1 MAAATHS
8 SFKTSDGCDIA
19 YTLDPAPQP
28 EAPRVALV
36 HSLALDRS
44 IWNGVIAQLAGSTH
58 LLTYDCRGHG
68 QSSPIAMKYTAE
80 LFARDLAELLH
91 HVGWPTATVGG
102 CSMGGC
108 VSQAFAAKY
117 PERTQSACLIDT
129 TAWYGPEAPKQW
141 RERAAT
147 ARAKGMGALIDFQV
161 TRWFTDDFRAR
172 NARTIAQL
180 TKVFLANDVS
190 CYEATC
196 AMLGNDDL
204 RPLLHSIVAPTAIVV
219 GEEDYAT
226 PVAMAE
232 ALHKAIPQSSLK
244 VISKGRHIT
253 PVECPE
259 QIAGAITSLLGVQA
273 KAK

>member
-1 MAAATHS
+1 
-8 SFKTSDGCDIA
+8 
-19 YTLDPAPQP
+19 
-28 EAPRVALV
+28 
-36 HSLALDRS
+36 
-44 IWNGVIAQLAGSTH
+44 
-58 LLTYDCRGHG
+58 
-68 QSSPIAMKYTAE
+68 MKYTVE
-80 LFARDLAELLH
+80 LFARDLAELLD
-91 HVGWPTATVGG
+91 HVRWPTACVAG

-117 PERTQSACLIDT
+117 PERTQGACLIDT

-161 TRWFTDDFRAR
+161 TRWFNDDFRAR
-172 NARTIAQL
+172 NAQTIAQL

>member
-1 MAAATHS
+1 MAAATDS
-8 SFKTSDGCDIA
+8 WFKTLDGCDIA
-19 YTLDPAPQP
+19 YTLHPAPQP

-44 IWNGVIAQLAGSTH
+44 IWNGVVAQLAGSTH
-58 LLTYDCRGHG
+58 LLTYD
-68 QSSPIAMKYTAE
+68 
-80 LFARDLAELLH
+80 
-91 HVGWPTATVGG
+91 
-102 CSMGGC
+102 
-108 VSQAFAAKY
+108 
-117 PERTQSACLIDT
+117 
-129 TAWYGPEAPKQW
+129 
-141 RERAAT
+141 
-147 ARAKGMGALIDFQV
+147 
-161 TRWFTDDFRAR
+161 FRAR
-172 NARTIAQL
+172 NAQTIAQL